1 MKTKVILVLFLAVI
15 QGIQFQ
21 LIAQQWASNGAQ
33 WHYSYDNFATTG
45 YVHIEYIGD
54 TVLVC
59 ESTAKQYQNCKI
71 FNKTRY
77 SFDYLSGNY
86 NTQNLGHE
94 YTWANDDSVLLYR
107 HNQFYVLYDFSA
119 EIGDIWTIP
128 ETYYTG
134 CDTIGKVKVIGV
146 GDTLINSESLRYVIL
161 LPEESSYWAI
171 RGMVIEK
178 IGPINWYM
186 FPEGEG
192 CIADLFEGGNFRCYQ
207 DDLFEFQS
215 GIVSY
220 CDFVVSTPEN
230 FLERRINVFPNPAR
244 DWVVFEYRLPGETR
258 EATIRITDAG
268 GRIVETMSVLGKQGQ
283 KMWDTRGLVS
293 GTYYYMLINAG
304 EYKSGRI
311 VLHK

>member
-71 FNKTRY
+71 LNKTRY

-107 HNQFYVLYDFSA
+107 HNRFYVLYDFSA

-192 CIADLFEGGNFRCYQ
+192 CIADLMEGGNFRCYQ

-230 FLERRINVFPNPAR
+230 FLERRINVFPNPAAN
-244 DWVVFEYRLPGETR
+244 LL
-258 EATIRITDAG
+258 RIHNPTKA
-268 GRIVETMSVLGKQGQ
+268 IVQ
-283 KMWDTRGLVS
+283 VS
-293 GTYYYMLINAG
+293 ISDLFGNII
-304 EYKSGRI
+304 YKSDYVDDSIYIDVSHFKDGLYLVI
-311 VLHK
+311 FTNNKLMFETIKLQIKK